1 MIPGFMSKRETLSI
15 SIRRLQAETDETVK
29 VGKMIWQRQEVSNL
43 LKRKMTLGRDR
54 GEPLDKS

>member
-1 MIPGFMSKRETLSI
+1 MIPGYMSKRETLSI

-43 LKRKMTLGRDR
+43 LKRKMTFRKG
-54 GEPLDKS
+54 